1 MKRNKNCSEMASAQT
16 KAALHTAHARAYLDQ
31 RNHKK
36 AAAHFKRAFQYM
48 RFGAPPPSTSPLS
61 LQQAVD
67 GGELTGTEL
76 TVFVVEHNRENPTT
90 LSKYEAV
97 TVEMIPREPK
107 KVWALIDEIFARE
120 TANTHIDDLEPEHGV
135 GQRHGRRTAEGVAK
149 TAPSSIS
156 HTTSL
161 LGSSEGRPDSTPI
174 IAERVA
180 KAAPSSIGRMRSF
193 LGVSEGRPESTPI
206 ENWHRFGGLFLVY
219 REQRGYPPVFDAY
232 ETNIER
238 AYASSNPRQR
248 LNTMPS
254 FPGAY
259 EEPGENQVYGDIHF
273 DLIRRDV
280 VREIRDAMRNGGGA
294 HLAEVWL
301 QLPTLE
307 SGEGPPF
314 SPFFVVVD
322 STGKYSYAFGET
334 RPVRSLFPPS
344 YATSAR
350 RVLGTD
356 GVESVHHL
364 EFAPMQIKDSLL
376 LTRFVLAVLSRSF
389 RSGSSTP
396 PRRQGAMSSL
406 SEIVVEA
413 RAKLVNASMHGI
425 VTAKKAV
432 SKIGNLSRAITTRM
446 NLEAYG
452 PTSQVATEAAQSYA
466 RTSGQA
472 GVRGD
477 EGGSP
482 KRQRTNF
489 GSVSSLSDRS

>member
-1 MKRNKNCSEMASAQT
+1 
-16 KAALHTAHARAYLDQ
+16 
-31 RNHKK
+31 
-36 AAAHFKRAFQYM
+36 
-48 RFGAPPPSTSPLS
+48 
-61 LQQAVD
+61 
-67 GGELTGTEL
+67 
-76 TVFVVEHNRENPTT
+76 
-90 LSKYEAV
+90 
-97 TVEMIPREPK
+97 
-107 KVWALIDEIFARE
+107 
-120 TANTHIDDLEPEHGV
+120 
-135 GQRHGRRTAEGVAK
+135 
-149 TAPSSIS
+149 
-156 HTTSL
+156 
-161 LGSSEGRPDSTPI
+161 
-174 IAERVA
+174 
-180 KAAPSSIGRMRSF
+180 
-193 LGVSEGRPESTPI
+193 
-206 ENWHRFGGLFLVY
+206 
-219 REQRGYPPVFDAY
+219 
-232 ETNIER
+232 
-238 AYASSNPRQR
+238 
-248 LNTMPS
+248 MPS
-254 FPGAY
+254 FPDAY

-280 VREIRDAMRNGGGA
+280 VREIRDAMSNGSGA

-344 YATSAR
+344 YATSSR

-389 RSGSSTP
+389 TSGSSTDP
-396 PRRQGAMSSL
+396 WLKGAMSSL

-413 RAKLVNASMHGI
+413 RAKLVHASMHGI
-425 VTAKKAV
+425 VTARKAA
-432 SKIGNLSRAITTRM
+432 SKIGKLRQARTTRK
-446 NLEAYG
+446 NSDAFG

-472 GVRGD
+472 GVRDD

-489 GSVSSLSDRS
+489 GSFSSLSDGS